1 MELVG
6 ISEAARLIGVNK
18 STLSRQVK
26 KGIVPNRGTAAR
38 PLVNVTEAIEA
49 RKNNVDTSKSATP
62 GLGLRAEMP
71 AAVTESAETVSA
83 AAPAE
88 TQSRL
93 DFNTAR
99 TASAAVDAKLKQ
111 LEYAKQTG
119 LVVEKLT
126 VEREAFSTARALRDR
141 LLAMPARVAGELAVM
156 TDEREIIARL
166 RAALRDV
173 LADASEELKQNM
185 QFDEAAP
192 AGPEGTAP

>member
-6 ISEAARLIGVNK
+6 VSEAARLIGVNK

-26 KGIVPNRGTAAR
+26 KGIIPNRGTEKR
-38 PLVNVTEAIEA
+38 PLVNVAEVIEA
-49 RKNNVDTSKSATP
+49 RRNNVDTSKSATP
-62 GLGLRAEMP
+62 GLGLRAETVV
-71 AAVTESAETVSA
+71 AVESADIASA

-126 VEREAFSTARALRDR
+126 VEREAFSTARSLRDR
-141 LLAMPARVAGELAVM
+141 LLAMPARIAGELAVM

-173 LADASEELKQNM
+173 LADASEELKQNI
-185 QFDEAAP
+185 QPSEPAP
-192 AGPEGTAP
+192 VEQEGSGS